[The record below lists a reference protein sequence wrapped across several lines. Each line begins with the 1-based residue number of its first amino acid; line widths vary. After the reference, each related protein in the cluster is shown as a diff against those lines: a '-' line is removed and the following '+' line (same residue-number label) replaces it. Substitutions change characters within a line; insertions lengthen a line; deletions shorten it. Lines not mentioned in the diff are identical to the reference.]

1 VTARLD
7 RQVFRR
13 FRNGLGA
20 NIYGQVVTVIVQIVG
35 VPILLHIW
43 GTRLYGEWL
52 ILSAI
57 PTYLSMSDLGFSQS
71 AANDMTARVAR
82 GDRFGALTVFQS
94 LNAWVLL
101 IAASGMFL
109 ATGLLWSLPLHDW
122 LHSLVMGTNEARW
135 ILWLLAVEVF
145 IRLPNGLFHAGFR
158 ANGDYALHV
167 VLENTV
173 RLVQFAGIWTVA
185 LMGGGPVGAACA
197 FLGVRV
203 VATPAIAF
211 VLNRRHR
218 WLHFGFKHA
227 KHAEL
232 RRLTMPAL
240 ANMAMPLAQA
250 MNTQGMVLAVGV
262 TLGPMAVV
270 AFSTLR
276 TLTRLALQMVL
287 SVKDA
292 AEPELAHA
300 YGTNNLALME
310 SLYVNSIR
318 AGLWLALSAAL
329 GLLVFGDYIL
339 RVWTHGKVAMSW
351 PLFVWLLSSAVAG
364 VLWNSS
370 LIVLKAANRH
380 LRAATVLV
388 FTSVAVVGVTGLLL
402 LKTRDLT
409 NAGLVLLCLDV
420 VMTLYTQYA
429 ASRLLAVNPL
439 TSLIRAVNPCPLLR
453 SVRLF
458 GKAQQF

>member
-1 VTARLD
+1 MTARLD
-7 RQVFRR
+7 RQVLRR
-13 FRNGLGA
+13 LRNGLGA
-20 NIYGQVVTVIVQIVG
+20 NIYSQGVTVIVQLVG
-35 VPILLHIW
+35 VPILLHSW

-57 PTYLSMSDLGFSQS
+57 PSYLSMSDMGYSQS

-82 GDRFGALTVFQS
+82 GDRCGALIMFQS
-94 LNAWVLL
+94 LNAWAILV
-101 IAASGMFL
+101 AASGVFL
-109 ATGLLWSLPLHDW
+109 VTGLLWTLPLQDW
-122 LHSLVMGTNEARW
+122 LHLFKISTNEARW
-135 ILWLLAVEVF
+135 ILWLLSAE
-145 IRLPNGLFHAGFR
+145 IILRLHNGLIHAGFR
-158 ANGDYALHV
+158 ANGNYALHV
-167 VLENTV
+167 VLDNTV
-173 RLVQFAGIWTVA
+173 RLVQFTGIWTVA
-185 LMGGGPVGAACA
+185 LMGGGPVGAAGA
-197 FLGVRV
+197 YLGVRV
-203 VATPAIAF
+203 VLTPVMAL
-211 VLNRRHR
+211 VLTRRHR
-218 WLHFGFKHA
+218 WLRFGFKQA
-227 KHAEL
+227 KRSEL

-250 MNTQGMVLAVGV
+250 LNTQGMVLVVGA

-270 AFSTLR
+270 TFSTLR

-300 YGTNNLALME
+300 YGANNLALME

-339 RVWTHGKVAMSW
+339 RMWTHGKVAMSLL
-351 PLFVWLLSSAVAG
+351 LFVWLLSSAVAG

-380 LRAATVLV
+380 LRATTVLV
-388 FTSVAVVGVTGLLL
+388 FASVAVVAVTGILLFA
-402 LKTRDLT
+402 TRNLA
-409 NAGLVLLCLDV
+409 NAGLALLGSDV

-429 ASRLLAVNPL
+429 ASKLLAINPL
-439 TSLIRAVNPCPLLR
+439 TSLIRAFNPCPLLR
-453 SVRLF
+453 SIRLV
-458 GKAQQF
+458 GKVHQS